1 MTATQHGTRVQ
12 RHPIR
17 GGFYGLLIGISVAIY
32 FVLFAVTPFRIST
45 LVTIVVIG
53 AVVGALWGSVAP
65 AKKLDQPAPNEHA
78 FGSVFTSS
86 QQEGP
91 PPTYEDTFGR
101 ATPATDDGAFGAGPA
116 DQPAEGSTPA
126 EGDGDRPPPAV

>member
-32 FVLFAVTPFRIST
+32 LVLFAVTPFRIST

-65 AKKLDQPAPNEHA
+65 AKKLDEPAPNEHA

-86 QQEGP
+86 AQQGP
-91 PPTYEDTFGR
+91 PPTYEDTFGTGMQ
-101 ATPATDDGAFGAGPA
+101 ADDDGAFGAGAPEQDSDPTA
-116 DQPAEGSTPA
+116 GEPTSAEGEKA
-126 EGDGDRPPPAV
+126 

>member
-17 GGFYGLLIGISVAIY
+17 GGFYGLLIGASVAIY
-32 FVLFAVTPFRIST
+32 LVLFAVTPFRIST

-65 AKKLDQPAPNEHA
+65 AKKLDEPAPNEHA

-86 QQEGP
+86 AAQGP
-91 PPTYEDTFGR
+91 PPTYEETYGR
-101 ATPATDDGAFGAGPA
+101 ATQATDDGAFGAGTAA
-116 DQPAEGSTPA
+116 DEAAADLRTE
-126 EGDGDRPPPAV
+126 ERPDAAQ